1 MRALL
6 LLTLALAGCVTTNN
20 GAPAIHLSG
29 TNWTMDDPD
38 SAPHSPTIAFLDARA
53 YGFDGCN
60 SWFASVEQDG
70 EALRF
75 ARIGTTRRACQ
86 AEPAAAAE
94 RRFLDMLAATQYGHY
109 DQDVLVLLDAQQR
122 QLARFNNAAS

>member
-6 LLTLALAGCVTTNN
+6 ATLALAGCVTTSP
-20 GAPAIHLSG
+20 GRPAIHLSG
-29 TNWTMDDPD
+29 TNWTMEDAD

-70 EALRF
+70 EILRF
-75 ARIGTTRRACQ
+75 VRIGTTRRACE
-86 AEPAAAAE
+86 AAPAAAAE
-94 RRFLDMLAATQYGHY
+94 RRFLDVLAATQYGHY
-109 DQDVLVLLDAQQR
+109 DQDVLVLLDAQQH
-122 QLARFNNAAS
+122 QLARFNNDAS